1 MLDTDFRPS
10 LIHSGGTGRSVHP
23 FGASTDRSHCAPT
36 GESSAGGL
44 QAERDAQTPGRR
56 KEALMGEEA
65 INRRPGGL
73 LCAIQC
79 YAFRHV
85 LIHVPKHALI
95 YTSSCTR
102 AHTKSCTESPLT
114 PCQHLPSMPSPF
126 WVPVW
131 AFLLQQNMGKGE
143 PAGNG
148 FSSPNLHLIPSIS
161 CLYEPLHTSPQRKE
175 TPSHP
180 SPAPDKQA

>member
-1 MLDTDFRPS
+1 M
-10 LIHSGGTGRSVHP
+10 HP

-36 GESSAGGL
+36 GESPAGGL

-126 WVPVW
+126 WVPIW
-131 AFLLQQNMGKGE
+131 AFVLQQNMGKGE